1 MGEQDGQL
9 WTCRKCQ
16 QVLGVVR
23 NGALHLSLLASVETQ
38 VRVRCERCRA
48 HQTWY
53 PPPMQSRIG
62 EVKTVGGA

>member
-23 NGALHLSLLASVETQ
+23 GPMLYLSLLVSVDIQ
-38 VRVRCERCRA
+38 VRVRCEHCRTY
-48 HQTWY
+48 QTWY
-53 PPPMQSRIG
+53 PPRMESQIG
-62 EVKTVGGA
+62 EVKTI